1 MSINSIAHL
10 DLRRNRKTVPML
22 WQKDAIGENAEISHI
37 VKTGRSQRV
46 LILMTSDR
54 DCNIREEKLI
64 FRFIGAKDC

>member
-1 MSINSIAHL
+1 
-10 DLRRNRKTVPML
+10 ML